1 MACGAQPANPGLRR
15 RTDSVRARGAYREG
29 GRCRPHAVRAAHA
42 TESTGDEVSAQ
53 RSLMELLRLGYGGFP
68 VTRVCGPGLQQRSS
82 RRGGPR
88 VAGTRGAGRRA
99 RTPRLPGAQCGRC
112 AVLLPWPRPPRPP
125 APPGPGRAWPPRP
138 RSRPAPGDL
147 GSRAP
152 HLTLRQPAAP
162 RGARAARARA
172 PDPRR
177 SSGADVAGTGQSL
190 GAPGGRGG
198 PGGAGAGRGAP
209 PGCGA
214 AGLRRHHGQLRRDW
228 GGARLRGARAL
239 GKQSGAGG
247 RGAEAPG
254 PRGSS

>member
-1 MACGAQPANPGLRR
+1 MACGARPANPGPEE
-15 RTDSVRARGAYREG
+15 ARIQC
-29 GRCRPHAVRAAHA
+29 GRVAPTAKAGP
-42 TESTGDEVSAQ
+42 ESTGDEVSAQ
-53 RSLMELLRLGYGGFP
+53 RSLMELLRLGYSGFP
-68 VTRVCGPGLQQRSS
+68 ATRVCGPGLQQRSS

-88 VAGTRGAGRRA
+88 VAGTRGAGRHA

-125 APPGPGRAWPPRP
+125 APPGPGRAWSLPP

-152 HLTLRQPAAP
+152 HLTLLQPAAP

-190 GAPGGRGG
+190 GAPGGRGRRRRRG
-198 PGGAGAGRGAP
+198 ERGGRR
-209 PGCGA
+209 A
-214 AGLRRHHGQLRRDW
+214 AGLRRHHGQLRRER

-239 GKQSGAGG
+239 GKQSGEGG
-247 RGAEAPG
+247 RRRRSRGGPPRRAGRRAAAAPG
-254 PRGSS
+254 PW